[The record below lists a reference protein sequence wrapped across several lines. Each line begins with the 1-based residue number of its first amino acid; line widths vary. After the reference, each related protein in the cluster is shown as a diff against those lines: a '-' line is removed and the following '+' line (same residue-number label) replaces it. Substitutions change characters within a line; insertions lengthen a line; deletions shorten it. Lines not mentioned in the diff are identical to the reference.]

1 MLGTTNT
8 IEDMA
13 PNKSMFRIQE
23 TAMPEHLPRVVI
35 VGGGF
40 GDLAAAKA
48 PRRTSAASECKEGL
62 MPRSVVV
69 KAVPR
74 LISS

>member
-1 MLGTTNT
+1 
-8 IEDMA
+8 MA

-48 PRRTSAASECKEGL
+48 LRRTWAASECKEGL

-69 KAVPR
+69 KAAPR